1 MSQVDNGTNSGSTE
15 SINSSKYAVT
25 FLSLASSAT
34 DEATLSSSILVS
46 STSDLNFFHGSRK
59 AWFSNCSLHLDIVKV
74 IYGSRIDFGL
84 FDVGIYK

>member
-1 MSQVDNGTNSGSTE
+1 
-15 SINSSKYAVT
+15 
-25 FLSLASSAT
+25 
-34 DEATLSSSILVS
+34 LVS